1 MIEELTF
8 NWKYVTFHHQPH
20 SVNIP
25 RRGPDWQHTLVRP
38 AGMSVWSELCEA
50 GQRTRAGRD
59 IPLRG
64 RTERRDTPTLPGMLR
79 SGLTFAAVPRGL
91 MRAIR
96 NNQPDHLFF
105 RIPFVRFKFN
115 PIKALTFLILRAV
128 LYSEYRYKSLYKYGN
143 LINLMFK
150 L

>member
-1 MIEELTF
+1 MSHSTTNHILSIPTPDVGRTGSTHDSGQLECLSGLS
-8 NWKYVTFHHQPH
+8 YAGRGRGPGQAVTF
-20 SVNIP
+20 
-25 RRGPDWQHTLVRP
+25 
-38 AGMSVWSELCEA
+38 A
-50 GQRTRAGRD
+50 
-59 IPLRG
+59 LRG

>member
-1 MIEELTF
+1 MS
-8 NWKYVTFHHQPH
+8 H
-20 SVNIP
+20 STTNHILSIS
-25 RRGPDWQHTLVRP
+25 PDVGRTGSTHDSGQLECLSGLSYAR
-38 AGMSVWSELCEA
+38 A
-50 GQRTRAGRD
+50 GQRTRTGRD

-91 MRAIR
+91 LRAIR